1 MVTLE
6 GWSLCGVSVELLQR
20 TILHI
25 HSVQESKI
33 KLRCEQ
39 LRVAPC
45 SDDTSFAN
53 EIYWHVDFQDFLIH
67 SVCMLAKQ
75 NYHTTHIVVN
85 NIVGATSVNKTDK
98 QHIETIRHTSEDVV
112 RKKKVSLTLN

>member
-6 GWSLCGVSVELLQR
+6 GWSLCGVSVELLQKPFYIF
-20 TILHI
+20 ILYR
-25 HSVQESKI
+25 KA
-33 KLRCEQ
+33 KLRFVVNSCVWLHAQ
-39 LRVAPC
+39 MTL
-45 SDDTSFAN
+45 AN

-75 NYHTTHIVVN
+75 NYHYTTHIVVN
-85 NIVGATSVNKTDK
+85 NIVGAPSVNKTDK